1 MSDSITTITAS
12 ETPAPGRPVRPA
24 NLGMVGKIR
33 WNVRHPPADPTNVS
47 FAGKTVLVVGA
58 NTGVGFEAAVKYAAQ
73 GAERLIL
80 GVRTREKGE
89 DTKARILARVSHHD
103 TTDSST
109 KPKRDPNSISYL
121 LVDLCAFASV
131 QKFAV
136 ALEKEVFPEGG
147 SGVGSG
153 LDVAL
158 LNAGVS
164 TTVYSLSPDG
174 WDMSVQVN
182 TLSTSL
188 LAILILP
195 MLRRSAV
202 ANPSRAP
209 THLTFVS
216 SYGTE
221 MIKRS
226 SLEKHDSPLEMVN
239 DPKGWFGFTAYTV
252 NKLMGMIMMRHLAE
266 EVTREGGGVV
276 VNATC
281 PGMCKTD
288 LGRDIPRPVRA
299 VLGAAFSLVQ
309 RSAEEGG
316 RSLVSA
322 TALGPESHGRFW
334 HNDVLYP

>member
-1 MSDSITTITAS
+1 MSDPIVTTITAS

-24 NLGMVGKIR
+24 NLGTVGKIR
-33 WNVRHPPADPTNVS
+33 WNVRHPPADPTDVS

-73 GAERLIL
+73 GASRLIL
-80 GVRTREKGE
+80 GIRTREKGE
-89 DTKARILARVSHHD
+89 DTKARILARVNAD
-103 TTDSST
+103 NNT
-109 KPKRDPNSISYL
+109 KKQRDPNSISYL
-121 LVDLCAFASV
+121 LVDLCTFVSV
-131 QKFAV
+131 QKFAI
-136 ALEKEVFPEGG
+136 ALEREVFPEGG
-147 SGVGSG
+147 DGNGSG

-164 TTVYSLSPDG
+164 TTVYSLSPEG
-174 WDMSVQVN
+174 WDVSAQVN
-182 TLSTSL
+182 ALSTSL

-195 MLRRSAV
+195 LLRRTAV
-202 ANPSRAP
+202 ADPSRVP

-221 MIKRS
+221 MVKRS
-226 SLEKHDSPLEMVN
+226 SLEKYDYSPLEMVN

-266 EVTREGGGVV
+266 QVTKEGGGVV

-299 VLGAAFSLVQ
+299 VVGVAFSLVQ

>member
-1 MSDSITTITAS
+1 
-12 ETPAPGRPVRPA
+12 
-24 NLGMVGKIR
+24 
-33 WNVRHPPADPTNVS
+33 
-47 FAGKTVLVVGA
+47 
-58 NTGVGFEAAVKYAAQ
+58 VGFEAAVKYAAQ

-89 DTKARILARVSHHD
+89 DTKARILARVSNT
-103 TTDSST
+103 TTDGST
-109 KPKRDPNSISYL
+109 KPKRDPNSICYL
-121 LVDLCAFASV
+121 LVDLCTFASV

-136 ALEKEVFPEGG
+136 ALEKEVFPEGEG
-147 SGVGSG
+147 GGVGSG

-164 TTVYSLSPDG
+164 TTVYSLSPEG
-174 WDMSVQVN
+174 WDMSAQVN
-182 TLSTSL
+182 ALSTSL

-195 MLRRSAV
+195 MLRRTSSS
-202 ANPSRAP
+202 NPSRTP

-221 MIKRS
+221 MVKRS
-226 SLEKHDSPLEMVN
+226 SLEKYDYSPLEMVN

-266 EVTREGGGVV
+266 EVTKEGEGGAVV

-299 VLGAAFSLVQ
+299 VMGVAFSLVQ

-334 HNDVLYP
+334 HNDILYP

>member
-1 MSDSITTITAS
+1 MSGPTTTLITAS

-24 NLGMVGKIR
+24 NLGTVGKIR
-33 WNVRHPPADPTNVS
+33 WNVGHPPADPTNVS

-58 NTGVGFEAAVKYAAQ
+58 NTGVGFEAAVKYAAL

-89 DTKARILARVSHHD
+89 DTKARILARVNTAAD
-103 TTDSST
+103 ST
-109 KPKRDPNSISYL
+109 KKRDPNSISYL
-121 LVDLCAFASV
+121 LIDLCTFASV

-136 ALEKEVFPEGG
+136 ALEKDVFSEG
-147 SGVGSG
+147 GSG

-164 TTVYSLSPDG
+164 TSTYSLSPEG
-174 WDMSVQVN
+174 WDMSVQIN

-188 LAILILP
+188 LAMSILP
-195 MLRRSAV
+195 ILRRSVA

-209 THLTFVS
+209 AHLTFVS

-226 SLEKHDSPLEMVN
+226 SLAKHDSPLEMVN

-266 EVTREGGGVV
+266 EVTKEGGGVV

-299 VLGAAFSLVQ
+299 VFGVAFSFVQ
-309 RSAEEGG
+309 RSAEEGA